1 MIYLD
6 GSRFFFDI
14 EGEFSGLCHSVR
26 EKNAGL
32 PGNEEAKELIAGFA
46 RFFGTKPENVR
57 VGENYEALLSVLL
70 TGKKTVITET
80 DESAEHYAAAFPGG
94 SAFRMPKPADLK
106 IRPAVLGNFLDENE
120 AGALLFTN
128 PCCPGGL
135 LMAPD
140 EVETLLSSTPARIV
154 VDESHMVGEENSV
167 LKLTEKY
174 KNLVVLKR
182 MRFGGNGVFAV
193 GQNLPNVL
201 CGLSAADQAAGAV
214 IFERNSALKTA
225 LRKLTDSRDSLYIR
239 IKKLA
244 IKYASVER
252 LYRTKADHVFFK
264 VTDAEERAKRL
275 SEKGIQVRCT
285 DGGLCIFAG
294 DKAENEAVLT
304 TLEDVLS

>member
-14 EGEFSGLCHSVR
+14 EGEFSGLCHMVR

-32 PGNEEAKELIAGFA
+32 PGDKEAKELIAGFA

-57 VGENYEALLSVLL
+57 VAESYEALLPALL
-70 TGKKTVITET
+70 GEKKTAIPET
-80 DESAEHYAAAFPGG
+80 DESGEHYSSAFPERTAL
-94 SAFRMPKPADLK
+94 STPKPADLK
-106 IRPAVLGNFLDENE
+106 IRPVVLADFLNEN
-120 AGALLFTN
+120 GAETLFLTN
-128 PCCPGGL
+128 PCCPSGL
-135 LMAPD
+135 LMTLD
-140 EVETLLSSTPARIV
+140 EMETLLSSTPAQIV

-167 LKLTEKY
+167 LKLTGKY
-174 KNLVVLKR
+174 ENLVVLKR
-182 MRFGGNGVFAV
+182 MRFGGNGVFVV
-193 GQNLPNVL
+193 GQNLPKVP
-201 CGLSAADQAAGAV
+201 CGLSAADQAAGTV

-264 VTDAEERAKRL
+264 VTNAEERAKRL
-275 SEKGIQVRCT
+275 LEKEISVRCT
-285 DGGLCIFAG
+285 NGGLCVFAG

-304 TLEDVLS
+304 ALEEALS